1 MYKQQQTGKTELM
14 EHQREKDIKII
25 IADRTYRI
33 KVLPEDEERV
43 NLAAKIIKHRMREMQ
58 DMYGAKD
65 KYDYLA
71 MAALT
76 ICVDLLEKQ
85 EQIEKDNQ
93 ETGNKLTQL
102 DEILADFISKQ

>member
-1 MYKQQQTGKTELM
+1 M
-14 EHQREKDIKII
+14 EQEREKDIKII

-71 MAALT
+71 MAALL

-85 EQIEKDNQ
+85 AENEQEQKG
-93 ETGNKLTQL
+93 TGNKLAQL
-102 DEILADFISKQ
+102 DEILSDFIQKG